1 MHKSKLVLSIL
12 SVLVILAGCG
22 GGDDSSG
29 LPPAPSGGAAGG
41 GASYDPASATG
52 TISGNIM
59 FEGEVPAAAR
69 IQMAADPF
77 CQSHSEGATSQE
89 VLVTE
94 DSKLQNVIL
103 YVRSG
108 HEDATYPVPSEPVV
122 IDQENCVYSPHVF
135 TMMASQELS
144 ITNSDTT
151 LHNIHAW
158 AEVNTPFNIGQ
169 PVQGMETKKTFD
181 QPEMPLPIRCDVH
194 RWMNSFVGVFDH
206 PFHTT
211 SGDTGNYELKL
222 PPGTYEIVAW
232 HEKYGEQVSTVEVAD
247 NATAELNFSFTE
259 GETTTSE

>member
-108 HEDATYPVPSEPVV
+108 HEGATYPVPSEPVV
-122 IDQENCVYSPHVF
+122 IDQANCVYSPHVF

-211 SGDTGNYELKL
+211 SAGTGSYELKL
-222 PPGTYEIVAW
+222 PPGTYEVVAW

-247 NATAELNFSFTE
+247 NATAELNFTFSE
-259 GETTTSE
+259 GETTTSK